1 MRRRHGHWKEILD
14 FSVAGVVVIDDAAL
28 EVLLKEPRITY
39 HRIKIFSKQP
49 KARVV
54 MAI

>member
-1 MRRRHGHWKEILD
+1 MGIGKKFLILD
-14 FSVAGVVVIDDAAL
+14 VAGVVVIDDAAL
-28 EVLLKEPRITY
+28 EALLEEPGIIC
-39 HRIKIFSKQP
+39 HRLKIFSKQS

>member
-1 MRRRHGHWKEILD
+1 MGIGKKILD

-28 EVLLKEPRITY
+28 EALLEVPGITR
-39 HRIKIFSKQP
+39 HRPKIFSNQP

>member
-1 MRRRHGHWKEILD
+1 MRRRHGYWQEILD

-28 EVLLKEPRITY
+28 EVLLEEPRIY
-39 HRIKIFSKQP
+39 RHRLKVFCKQS

-54 MAI
+54 VAI